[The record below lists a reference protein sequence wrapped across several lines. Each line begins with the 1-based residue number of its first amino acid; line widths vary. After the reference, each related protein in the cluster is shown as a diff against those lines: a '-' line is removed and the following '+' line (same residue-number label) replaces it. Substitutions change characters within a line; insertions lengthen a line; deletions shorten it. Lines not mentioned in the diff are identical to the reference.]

1 MLIFMWVLWPIVIP
15 IAIGSIILAAL
26 GAFTGYTPAASALP
40 AVLLAVLF

>member
-1 MLIFMWVLWPIVIP
+1 MLIFLWVFWPVVIP

-26 GAFTGYTPAASALP
+26 GAFQVTAPASALA